1 MWRRSC
7 SGLVKLAAVSDCR
20 LRMLNHHPSM
30 SQSGFGDFVKRK
42 PMVDTRKLQCYS
54 GQSRISEPK
63 LRLGGRPSLTAY
75 TRSRKEQQTDKFRLV
90 LYAIG
95 TLRMPCRRGIP
106 PGSRT

>member
-1 MWRRSC
+1 
-7 SGLVKLAAVSDCR
+7 
-20 LRMLNHHPSM
+20 
-30 SQSGFGDFVKRK
+30 
-42 PMVDTRKLQCYS
+42 MVDTRKLRCYS

-75 TRSRKEQQTDKFRLV
+75 TRNRKEQQTDEFRLV

-106 PGSRT
+106 PGSRTDHSEQTRHAKVGERAGVPSAAHVRAGMAEGMT